1 MQEKSKQEIMKP
13 MADEMA
19 KDPEVL
25 KSVADSRA
33 AFEQRRTLTSAQAL
47 PRKTRRTARVG

>member
-1 MQEKSKQEIMKP
+1 MQEKSNQDMKR

-25 KSVADSRA
+25 KSVANSRA
-33 AFEQRRTLTSAQAL
+33 AFEQGRTLTSAQAL
-47 PRKTRRTARVG
+47 PRKTRKPARAG

>member
-1 MQEKSKQEIMKP
+1 MQEKSKQEIMKGA
-13 MADEMA
+13 ADEMA

-33 AFEQRRTLTSAQAL
+33 AFEQGRTLTSAQAL
-47 PRKTRRTARVG
+47 PRKTRRSERVG

>member
-1 MQEKSKQEIMKP
+1 MEDKAKQEEMERI
-13 MADEMA
+13 AAEMA

-33 AFEQRRTLTSAQAL
+33 AFEQGRTLTSAQAL
-47 PRKTRRTARVG
+47 PSKTRRRAG